1 MYLAFLKL
9 DPWDPSVVTIVL
21 TTVTAQICCQTR
33 LTDCRLYFQALK
45 LRPIHVVLSN
55 IKIDIH
61 YQNSLASEMGQKRRA
76 ATAKIA
82 TRKIIGRITYSPGKH
97 KQSFTKSLRAKLA
110 SQPAAKP
117 PKAPASQTVIT
128 FGSLNV
134 NGLDQEAHWAV
145 TQLAKERD
153 LDVGS

>member
-1 MYLAFLKL
+1 MEPKCCN
-9 DPWDPSVVTIVL
+9 SVLITIYHVTAV
-21 TTVTAQICCQTR
+21 TVTAQICCQTR
-33 LTDCRLYFQALK
+33 HSDCRLYFQALK
-45 LRPIHVVLSN
+45 LRLTHAVLSN
-55 IKIDIH
+55 IKNKH
-61 YQNSLASEMGQKRRA
+61 SLCLTSLASAMGQRRLVNK
-76 ATAKIA
+76 AKID

-97 KQSFTKSLRAKLA
+97 KQRFIKSLRAKLA

>member
-1 MYLAFLKL
+1 MG
-9 DPWDPSVVTIVL
+9 
-21 TTVTAQICCQTR
+21 QRR
-33 LTDCRLYFQALK
+33 LVNKA
-45 LRPIHVVLSN
+45 
-55 IKIDIH
+55 KID
-61 YQNSLASEMGQKRRA
+61 
-76 ATAKIA
+76 
-82 TRKIIGRITYSPGKH
+82 TRKIIGRITYSLGKH
-97 KQSFTKSLRAKLA
+97 KQMFIKSLRAKLA

-117 PKAPASQTVIT
+117 PKAPASQTVIS